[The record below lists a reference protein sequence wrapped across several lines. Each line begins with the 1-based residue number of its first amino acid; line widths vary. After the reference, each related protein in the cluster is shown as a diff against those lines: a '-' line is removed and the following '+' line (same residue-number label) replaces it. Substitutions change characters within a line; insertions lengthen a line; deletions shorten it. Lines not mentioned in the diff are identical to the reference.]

1 MGAILFKYGQPVAWI
16 AEDWDEHD
24 LRVLKASRG
33 DPAWQAEWELFAVL
47 IAIDTWLPHL
57 HAQAVSLLQTDATA
71 ALYDAV
77 RMAGRTPAM
86 NALAAELALRFESA
100 QVHMAPEHLSG
111 TLNYACDALSRLS
124 RGAAKVPEDLA
135 SVSRARPRLRQPAFF
150 WAWPRTLLEQ
160 STAADATIALGQG
173 A

>member
-1 MGAILFKYGQPVAWI
+1 
-16 AEDWDEHD
+16 
-24 LRVLKASRG
+24 
-33 DPAWQAEWELFAVL
+33 
-47 IAIDTWLPHL
+47 
-57 HAQAVSLLQTDATA
+57 
-71 ALYDAV
+71 
-77 RMAGRTPAM
+77 M

-124 RGAAKVPEDLA
+124 KGTAKVPAALA
-135 SVSRARPRLRQPAFF
+135 GVARATPRLRLPAVF

-160 STAADATIALGQG
+160 SSAADTAVGLGQG